1 MWHSGSRLLAM
12 PHAMATHFRGNMS
25 TTTWSSDAI
34 KMPCMAVFIVETHYD
49 PAHSEERMAAR
60 PAHLE
65 NLDVMRERGQLAN
78 AGPLADGSGAVLI
91 YTVPD
96 RDVLNHLLEADPY
109 PKTAVQVTSVREWK
123 PNYHHHV

>member
-1 MWHSGSRLLAM
+1 
-12 PHAMATHFRGNMS
+12 MS

-65 NLDVMRERGQLAN
+65 NLDAVSYTHLTLPTNRE
-78 AGPLADGSGAVLI
+78 V
-91 YTVPD
+91 
-96 RDVLNHLLEADPY
+96 
-109 PKTAVQVTSVREWK
+109 
-123 PNYHHHV
+123 

>member
-1 MWHSGSRLLAM
+1 MWQSGSRLLAM
-12 PHAMATHFRGNMS
+12 RHAMATHFRGNMS
-25 TTTWSSDAI
+25 ATTWSSDAI

-91 YTVPD
+91 YTC
-96 RDVLNHLLEADPY
+96 LLYTSDAAD
-109 PKTAVQVTSVREWK
+109 E
-123 PNYHHHV
+123 

>member
-1 MWHSGSRLLAM
+1 
-12 PHAMATHFRGNMS
+12 
-25 TTTWSSDAI
+25 
-34 KMPCMAVFIVETHYD
+34 MAVFIVETHYD

-91 YTVPD
+91 YTAVSYT
-96 RDVLNHLLEADPY
+96 HLTLP
-109 PKTAVQVTSVREWK
+109 TICSV
-123 PNYHHHV
+123 

>member
-1 MWHSGSRLLAM
+1 
-12 PHAMATHFRGNMS
+12 
-25 TTTWSSDAI
+25 
-34 KMPCMAVFIVETHYD
+34 MAVFIVETHYD

-65 NLDVMRERGQLAN
+65 NLDVMRERGQLVN

-96 RDVLNHLLEADPY
+96 RATLDHLLEHDPY
-109 PKTAVQVTSVREWK
+109 PESAVQVASVREWA
-123 PNYHHHV
+123 PNYHFHH